1 LARVISLGPSAGTRG
16 RRLAGRALAC
26 AAALA
31 LLAPRPAAARA
42 KTDVVVLVNGD
53 HVTGEIMGM
62 SRGKLDYKT
71 DDAGRLSIEWTKV
84 VRVTSVHL
92 YELQTSDGTK
102 HYGALMPPGE
112 GEDGSVRL
120 GDGTTLP
127 VPDVVSIVP
136 LDAGLLARLQ
146 AYLDVGFT
154 LAKSNNAMTLTG
166 DGLLRY
172 RGERLG
178 TGLQFDVY
186 FQDDANNVAVSR
198 GSIQLTGD
206 MYFKRWTAQLV
217 ALAEQN
223 DELDLKLRL
232 TAGGGASYAWIRSN
246 TMELTAIGGIAGLRE
261 QYTSGE
267 PAYSLTA
274 YLGGAWDA
282 FRYDSPKLDAGVS
295 VVVYPYL
302 TDLGRVRVTGQFRVK
317 YEIFSDFHVGLNL
330 SDTYDSRPPE
340 EGSNNDYLFTFTIG
354 WSYRR

>member
-1 LARVISLGPSAGTRG
+1 MISLGPSAGTRG
-16 RRLAGRALAC
+16 GRLAGRALAC

-31 LLAPRPAAARA
+31 LLAPRPAAARE
-42 KTDVVVLVNGD
+42 KTDVVALVNGD

-71 DDAGRLSIEWTKV
+71 DDAGRLSIEWVKV
-84 VRVTSVHL
+84 VRATSVHL

-102 HYGALMPPGE
+102 HYGALLPLDDGE
-112 GEDGSVRL
+112 GGSVRL

-127 VPDVVSIVP
+127 IPEVVSIVP

-154 LAKSNNAMTLTG
+154 LAKSNDALTLTG
-166 DGLLRY
+166 EGLVRY

-178 TGLQFDVY
+178 AGLQFDLY

-198 GSIQLTGD
+198 GAIQLTGE
-206 MYFKRWTAQLV
+206 MYFERWTAQVV
-217 ALAEQN
+217 AAAEQN

-232 TAGGGASYAWIRSN
+232 LAGAGASYAALRNNW
-246 TMELTAIGGIAGLRE
+246 TELWATGGIAGIRE
-261 QYTSGE
+261 QYTTGD
-267 PAYSLTA
+267 PVYSLTA
-274 YLGGAWDA
+274 YLVGDWDA

-295 VVVYPYL
+295 VTLYPYL
-302 TDLGRVRVTGQFRVK
+302 TDLGRVRIQGDFRVK
-317 YEIFSDFHVGLNL
+317 YEIFSDFHVGLTF

-340 EGSNNDYLFTFTIG
+340 GGSNNDYLFTFTIG